1 MTSPTADVPRPAAA
15 LAELPL
21 TLVALEGSTV
31 LADRRFPPGA
41 SVSVGS
47 NSRNDLV
54 FPERFELPTYRLL
67 TRGSLLH
74 LAKPFYVQ
82 TLIWEGELAVPL
94 KGYVRALLRTHPSL
108 AEPVP
113 LASERFLIRYA
124 TGLAL
129 LGRFGAT

>member
-1 MTSPTADVPRPAAA
+1 MV
-15 LAELPL
+15 
-21 TLVALEGSTV
+21 V
-31 LADRRFPPGA
+31 ADRRFPPGA

-54 FPERFELPTYRLL
+54 LPERFELTTYRLL
-67 TRGSLLH
+67 TRGALLH

-82 TLIWEGELAVPL
+82 ARIWEGEGAVSL
-94 KGYVRALLRTHPSL
+94 QGYVRTLLRTHPAL
-108 AEPVP
+108 TEPVL